1 MPLGIKH
8 NSASINAI
16 NHLAEAQN
24 ELFDSL
30 KRLSSGQRV
39 NSGADDPSGL
49 ILSEGLRAQVASAQ
63 QALQNSEFSLSLVQ
77 TAEGALVEVNNLLIE
92 MRQLATTAANEG
104 ATDYN
109 ALLTLQFQI
118 RKAIE
123 GIDRVS
129 RFTSFGNKSLLDGS
143 HGATGMG
150 GNEELVFLKASS
162 KTVASPVSGY
172 NVDITESPMRA
183 NLTTVLDDESA
194 SGLQIT
200 LEEEDGAII
209 RVSNPEG
216 ATAVGFAKR
225 LQKSVLESNMNLK
238 IHFDADDENHE
249 IKLTIEHSEYGVVKG
264 FTITSSKEK
273 VLVEEAFNPK
283 LFLGRDIQGTIG
295 DETADGDG
303 LILTGEYN
311 NEKTSGLSVAF
322 LGDGTG
328 NAGSVTVAQN
338 SLKFQAGTSADEK
351 IVIALNS
358 THSTVLGR
366 GVDNTS
372 GFENLSQISLKSTQ
386 EAIDAIRLVDEALD
400 QLLSMRSQLG
410 SVQKHTLESNISVL
424 HNTVENLTAAE
435 SSIRD
440 TDMALEMV
448 NFTKNQIITEAAAAA
463 LAQSNQTATRVLR
476 LLFNNNPHG
485 HGSFFRDH

>member
-1 MPLGIKH
+1 LGMKNNI
-8 NSASINAI
+8 ASINAI
-16 NHLAEAQN
+16 NHLAKAQN
-24 ELFDSL
+24 ELSDSL

-49 ILSEGLRAQVASAQ
+49 ILSESLRAQVASAQ

-118 RKAIE
+118 HKAIE

-129 RFTSFGNKSLLDGS
+129 RFTSFGNKTLLDGS
-143 HGATGMG
+143 HGTKGS
-150 GNEELVFLKASS
+150 GNEEVVFIKASS
-162 KTVASPVSGY
+162 KTLASPVSGY
-172 NVDITESPMRA
+172 DVDITEFPLRA
-183 NLTTVLDDESA
+183 TLTSDLDDDDA

-209 RVSNPEG
+209 RVSNPDG
-216 ATAVGFAKR
+216 ATAVGFVKR
-225 LQKSVLESNMNLK
+225 LQKAVLDSNMNLN
-238 IHFDADDENHE
+238 IHFDADDEE
-249 IKLTIEHSEYGVVKG
+249 LTIEHREYGLTKG
-264 FTITSSKEK
+264 FTVTGTKDDVI
-273 VLVEEAFNPK
+273 VDNAFEPE
-283 LFLGRDIQGTIG
+283 LLLGRDIEGTIN
-295 DETADGDG
+295 DEPADGDG

-338 SLKFQAGTSADEK
+338 SLKFQAGVSADEK

-410 SVQKHTLESNISVL
+410 SVQKYTLETNISVL
-424 HNTVENLTAAE
+424 RNTVENLTAAE
-435 SSIRD
+435 SNIRD
-440 TDMALEMV
+440 TDMALELV

-463 LAQSNQTATRVLR
+463 VAQSNQTATRVLR

-485 HGSFFRDH
+485 NWSFFRDH

>member
-1 MPLGIKH
+1 MGMKNNI
-8 NSASINAI
+8 ASINAI
-16 NHLAEAQN
+16 NHLAKAQN
-24 ELFDSL
+24 ELSDSL

-49 ILSEGLRAQVASAQ
+49 ILSESLRAQVASAQ

-118 RKAIE
+118 HKAIE

-129 RFTSFGNKSLLDGS
+129 RFTSFGNKMLLDGS
-143 HGATGMG
+143 HGTKGS
-150 GNEELVFLKASS
+150 GNEEVVFIKASS
-162 KTVASPVSGY
+162 KTLASPVSGY
-172 NVDITESPMRA
+172 DVDITEFPLRA
-183 NLTTVLDDESA
+183 TLTADLDDDDA

-209 RVSNPEG
+209 RVSNPDG
-216 ATAVGFAKR
+216 ATAVGFVKR
-225 LQKSVLESNMNLK
+225 LQKAVLDSNMNLN
-238 IHFDADDENHE
+238 IHFDADDEE
-249 IKLTIEHSEYGVVKG
+249 LTIEHREYGLTKG
-264 FTITSSKEK
+264 FTVTGTKDDVI
-273 VLVEEAFNPK
+273 VDNAFEPE
-283 LFLGRDIQGTIG
+283 LLLGRDIEGTIN
-295 DETADGDG
+295 DEPADGDG

-338 SLKFQAGTSADEK
+338 SLKFQAGVSADEK

-410 SVQKHTLESNISVL
+410 SVQKYTLETNISVL
-424 HNTVENLTAAE
+424 RNTVENLTAAE
-435 SSIRD
+435 SNIRD
-440 TDMALEMV
+440 TDMALELV

-463 LAQSNQTATRVLR
+463 VAQSNQIATRVLR

-485 HGSFFRDH
+485 NWSFFRDH

>member
-1 MPLGIKH
+1 MPLGMKNNI
-8 NSASINAI
+8 ASINAI
-16 NHLAEAQN
+16 NHLAKAQN
-24 ELFDSL
+24 ELSDSL

-49 ILSEGLRAQVASAQ
+49 ILSESLRAQVASTQ

-118 RKAIE
+118 HKAIE

-129 RFTSFGNKSLLDGS
+129 RFTSFGNKTLLDGS
-143 HGATGMG
+143 HGTKGS
-150 GNEELVFLKASS
+150 GNEEVVFIKASS
-162 KTVASPVSGY
+162 KTLASPVSGY
-172 NVDITESPMRA
+172 DVDITEFPLRA
-183 NLTTVLDDESA
+183 TLTADLDDDDA

-209 RVSNPEG
+209 RVSNPDG
-216 ATAVGFAKR
+216 ATAVGFVKR
-225 LQKSVLESNMNLK
+225 LQKAVLDSNMNLN
-238 IHFDADDENHE
+238 IHFDADDEE
-249 IKLTIEHSEYGVVKG
+249 LTIEHREYGLTKG
-264 FTITSSKEK
+264 FTVTGTKDDVI
-273 VLVEEAFNPK
+273 VDNAFEPE
-283 LFLGRDIQGTIG
+283 LLLGRDIEGTIN
-295 DETADGDG
+295 DEPADGDG

-338 SLKFQAGTSADEK
+338 SLKFQAGASADEK

-410 SVQKHTLESNISVL
+410 SVQKYTLETNISVL
-424 HNTVENLTAAE
+424 RNTVENLTAAE
-435 SSIRD
+435 SNIRD
-440 TDMALEMV
+440 TDMALELV

-463 LAQSNQTATRVLR
+463 AAQSSKTATRVLR
-476 LLFNNNPHG
+476 LLVNNNPHE
-485 HGSFFRDH
+485 HWSFFRDH

>member
-8 NSASINAI
+8 NIASINAI

-24 ELFDSL
+24 ELSDSL

-49 ILSEGLRAQVASAQ
+49 ILSEGLRAQVASVQ

-118 RKAIE
+118 HKAIE

-129 RFTSFGNKSLLDGS
+129 RFTSFGNKMLLDGS
-143 HGATGMG
+143 HGTKGS
-150 GNEELVFLKASS
+150 GNEEVVFIKASS
-162 KTVASPVSGY
+162 KTLASPVSGY
-172 NVDITESPMRA
+172 DVDITEFPLRA
-183 NLTTVLDDESA
+183 TLTADLDDDDA

-209 RVSNPEG
+209 RVSNPDG
-216 ATAVGFAKR
+216 ATAVGFVKR
-225 LQKSVLESNMNLK
+225 LQKAVLDSNMNLN
-238 IHFDADDENHE
+238 IHFDADDEE
-249 IKLTIEHSEYGVVKG
+249 LTIEHREYGLTKG
-264 FTITSSKEK
+264 FTVTGTKDDVI
-273 VLVEEAFNPK
+273 VDNAFEPE
-283 LFLGRDIQGTIG
+283 LLLGRDIEGTIN
-295 DETADGDG
+295 DEPADGDG

-338 SLKFQAGTSADEK
+338 SLKFQAGVSADEK

-410 SVQKHTLESNISVL
+410 SVQKYTLETNISVL
-424 HNTVENLTAAE
+424 RNTVENLTAAE
-435 SSIRD
+435 SNIRD
-440 TDMALEMV
+440 TDMALELV

-463 LAQSNQTATRVLR
+463 VAQSNQTATRVLR

-485 HGSFFRDH
+485 NWSFFRDH

>member
-1 MPLGIKH
+1 MPLGMKNNI
-8 NSASINAI
+8 ASINAI
-16 NHLAEAQN
+16 NHLAKAQN
-24 ELFDSL
+24 ELSDSL

-49 ILSEGLRAQVASAQ
+49 ILSESLRAQVASTQ

-118 RKAIE
+118 HKAIE

-129 RFTSFGNKSLLDGS
+129 RFTSFGNKMLLDGS
-143 HGATGMG
+143 HGTKGS
-150 GNEELVFLKASS
+150 GNEEVVFIKASS
-162 KTVASPVSGY
+162 KTLASPVSGY
-172 NVDITESPMRA
+172 DVDITEFPLRA
-183 NLTTVLDDESA
+183 TLTADLDDDDA

-209 RVSNPEG
+209 RVSNPDG

-225 LQKSVLESNMNLK
+225 LQKAVLETNMNLK
-238 IHFDADDENHE
+238 IRFDADDEE
-249 IKLTIEHSEYGVVKG
+249 LTIEHREYGLTKG
-264 FTITSSKEK
+264 FTVTGTKDDVI
-273 VLVEEAFNPK
+273 VDNAFEPE
-283 LFLGRDIQGTIG
+283 LLLGRDIEGTIN
-295 DETADGDG
+295 DEPADGDG

-338 SLKFQAGTSADEK
+338 SLKFQAGVSADEK

-410 SVQKHTLESNISVL
+410 SVQKYTLETNISVL
-424 HNTVENLTAAE
+424 RNTVENLTAAE
-435 SSIRD
+435 SNIRD
-440 TDMALEMV
+440 TDMALELV

-463 LAQSNQTATRVLR
+463 VAQSNQTATRVLR

-485 HGSFFRDH
+485 NWSFFRDH

>member
-8 NSASINAI
+8 NIASINAI

-24 ELFDSL
+24 ELSDSL

-49 ILSEGLRAQVASAQ
+49 ILSEGLRAQVASVQ

-129 RFTSFGNKSLLDGS
+129 RFTRFGNKTLLDGS

-172 NVDITESPMRA
+172 DVDITELPLRA
-183 NLTTVLDDESA
+183 TLTADLDDDDA

-200 LEEEDGAII
+200 LEEEDGAVI

-225 LQKSVLESNMNLK
+225 LQKAVLETNMNLK
-238 IHFDADDENHE
+238 IRFDADDEDHE

-264 FTITSSKEK
+264 FTITSSKEE

-322 LGDGTG
+322 LGTG
-328 NAGSVTVAQN
+328 IGNVGSVTVAQN
-338 SLKFQAGTSADEK
+338 SLKFQVGASADEK

-386 EAIDAIRLVDEALD
+386 EAIDAIRLVDDALG

-410 SVQKHTLESNISVL
+410 SVQKYTLETNISVL

-463 LAQSNQTATRVLR
+463 VAQSNQTATRVLA

-485 HGSFFRDH
+485 HWSFFRDH

>member
-1 MPLGIKH
+1 MPLGMKNNI
-8 NSASINAI
+8 ASINAI
-16 NHLAEAQN
+16 NHLAKAQN
-24 ELFDSL
+24 ELSDSL

-49 ILSEGLRAQVASAQ
+49 ILSESLRAQVASAQ

-118 RKAIE
+118 HKAIE

-129 RFTSFGNKSLLDGS
+129 RFTSFGNKMLLDGS
-143 HGATGMG
+143 HGTKGS
-150 GNEELVFLKASS
+150 GNEEVVFIKASS
-162 KTVASPVSGY
+162 KTLASPVSGY
-172 NVDITESPMRA
+172 DVDITEFPLRA
-183 NLTTVLDDESA
+183 TLTADLDDDDA

-209 RVSNPEG
+209 RVSNPDG
-216 ATAVGFAKR
+216 ATAVGFVER
-225 LQKSVLESNMNLK
+225 LQKAVLDSNMNLN
-238 IHFDADDENHE
+238 IHFDADDEE
-249 IKLTIEHSEYGVVKG
+249 LTIEHREYGLTKG
-264 FTITSSKEK
+264 FTVTGTKDDVI
-273 VLVEEAFNPK
+273 VDNAFEPE
-283 LFLGRDIQGTIG
+283 LLLGRDIEGTIN
-295 DETADGDG
+295 DEPADGNG

-338 SLKFQAGTSADEK
+338 SLKFQAGVSADEK

-410 SVQKHTLESNISVL
+410 SVQKYTLETNISVL
-424 HNTVENLTAAE
+424 RNTVENLTAAE
-435 SSIRD
+435 SNIRD
-440 TDMALEMV
+440 TDMALELV

-463 LAQSNQTATRVLR
+463 VAQSNQTATRVLR

-485 HGSFFRDH
+485 NWSFFRDH

>member
-1 MPLGIKH
+1 MPLGMKH
-8 NSASINAI
+8 NIASINAI
-16 NHLAEAQN
+16 NHLAKAQN
-24 ELFDSL
+24 ELSDSL

-49 ILSEGLRAQVASAQ
+49 ILSESLRAQVASAQ

-118 RKAIE
+118 HKAIE

-129 RFTSFGNKSLLDGS
+129 RFTSFGNKMLLDGS
-143 HGATGMG
+143 HGTKGS
-150 GNEELVFLKASS
+150 GNEEVVFIKASS
-162 KTVASPVSGY
+162 KTLASPVSGY
-172 NVDITESPMRA
+172 DVDITEFPLRA
-183 NLTTVLDDESA
+183 TLTADLDDDDA

-209 RVSNPEG
+209 RVSNPDG

-225 LQKSVLESNMNLK
+225 LQKAVLDSNMNLN
-238 IHFDADDENHE
+238 IHFDADDEE
-249 IKLTIEHSEYGVVKG
+249 LTIEHREYGLTKG
-264 FTITSSKEK
+264 FTVTGTKDDVI
-273 VLVEEAFNPK
+273 VDNAFEPE
-283 LFLGRDIQGTIG
+283 LLLGRDIEGTIN
-295 DETADGDG
+295 DEPADGDG

-338 SLKFQAGTSADEK
+338 SLKFQAGVSADEK

-410 SVQKHTLESNISVL
+410 SVQKYTLETNISVL
-424 HNTVENLTAAE
+424 RNTVENLTAAE
-435 SSIRD
+435 SNIRD
-440 TDMALEMV
+440 TDMALELV

-463 LAQSNQTATRVLR
+463 VAQSNQTATRVLR

-485 HGSFFRDH
+485 HWSFFRDH

>member
-1 MPLGIKH
+1 MPLGMKNNI
-8 NSASINAI
+8 ASINAI
-16 NHLAEAQN
+16 NHLAKAQN
-24 ELFDSL
+24 ELSDSL

-49 ILSEGLRAQVASAQ
+49 ILSESLRAQVASAQ

-118 RKAIE
+118 HKAIE

-129 RFTSFGNKSLLDGS
+129 RFTSFGNKMLLDGS
-143 HGATGMG
+143 HGTKGS
-150 GNEELVFLKASS
+150 GNEEVVFIKASS
-162 KTVASPVSGY
+162 KTLASPVSGY
-172 NVDITESPMRA
+172 DVDITEFPLRA
-183 NLTTVLDDESA
+183 TLTADLDDDDA

-209 RVSNPEG
+209 RVSNPDG

-225 LQKSVLESNMNLK
+225 LQKAVLDSNMNLN
-238 IHFDADDENHE
+238 IHFDADDEE
-249 IKLTIEHSEYGVVKG
+249 LTIEHREYGLTKG
-264 FTITSSKEK
+264 FTVTGTKDDVI
-273 VLVEEAFNPK
+273 VDNAFEPE
-283 LFLGRDIQGTIG
+283 LLLGRDIEGTIN
-295 DETADGDG
+295 DEPADGDG

-338 SLKFQAGTSADEK
+338 SLKFQAGVSADEK

-410 SVQKHTLESNISVL
+410 SVQKYTLETNISVL
-424 HNTVENLTAAE
+424 RNTVENLTAAE
-435 SSIRD
+435 SNIRD
-440 TDMALEMV
+440 TDMALELV

-463 LAQSNQTATRVLR
+463 VAQSNQTATRVLR

-485 HGSFFRDH
+485 NWSFFRDH

>member
-1 MPLGIKH
+1 MPLGMKNNI
-8 NSASINAI
+8 ASINAI
-16 NHLAEAQN
+16 NHLAKAQN
-24 ELFDSL
+24 ELSDSL

-49 ILSEGLRAQVASAQ
+49 ILSESLRAQVASAQ

-118 RKAIE
+118 HKAIE

-129 RFTSFGNKSLLDGS
+129 RFTSFGNKMLLDGS
-143 HGATGMG
+143 HGTKGS
-150 GNEELVFLKASS
+150 GNEEVVFIKASS
-162 KTVASPVSGY
+162 KTLASPVSGY
-172 NVDITESPMRA
+172 DVDITEFPLRA
-183 NLTTVLDDESA
+183 TLTADLDDDDA

-209 RVSNPEG
+209 RVSNPDG
-216 ATAVGFAKR
+216 ATAVGFVKR
-225 LQKSVLESNMNLK
+225 LQKAVLDSNMNLN
-238 IHFDADDENHE
+238 IHFDADDEE
-249 IKLTIEHSEYGVVKG
+249 LTIEHREYGLTKG
-264 FTITSSKEK
+264 FTVTGTKDDVI
-273 VLVEEAFNPK
+273 VDNAFEPE
-283 LFLGRDIQGTIG
+283 LLLGRDIEGTIN
-295 DETADGDG
+295 DEPADGDG

-338 SLKFQAGTSADEK
+338 SLKFQAGVSADEK

-410 SVQKHTLESNISVL
+410 SVQKYTLETNISVL
-424 HNTVENLTAAE
+424 RNTVENLTAAE
-435 SSIRD
+435 SNIRD
-440 TDMALEMV
+440 TDMALELV

-463 LAQSNQTATRVLR
+463 VAQSNQTATRVLR

-485 HGSFFRDH
+485 HWSFFRDH

>member
-1 MPLGIKH
+1 MPLGMKH
-8 NSASINAI
+8 NIASINAI
-16 NHLAEAQN
+16 NHLAKAQN
-24 ELFDSL
+24 ELSDSL

-49 ILSEGLRAQVASAQ
+49 ILSESLRAQVASTQ

-118 RKAIE
+118 HKAIE

-129 RFTSFGNKSLLDGS
+129 RFTSFGNKMLLDGS
-143 HGATGMG
+143 HGTKGS
-150 GNEELVFLKASS
+150 GNEEVVFIKASS
-162 KTVASPVSGY
+162 KTLASPVSGY
-172 NVDITESPMRA
+172 DVDITEFPLRA
-183 NLTTVLDDESA
+183 TLTADLDDDDA

-209 RVSNPEG
+209 RVSNPDG
-216 ATAVGFAKR
+216 ATAVGFVKR
-225 LQKSVLESNMNLK
+225 LQKAVLDSNMNLN
-238 IHFDADDENHE
+238 IHFDADDEE
-249 IKLTIEHSEYGVVKG
+249 LTIEHREYGLTKG
-264 FTITSSKEK
+264 FTVTGTKDDVI
-273 VLVEEAFNPK
+273 VDNAFEPE
-283 LFLGRDIQGTIG
+283 LLLGRDIEGTIN
-295 DETADGDG
+295 DEPADGDG

-338 SLKFQAGTSADEK
+338 SLKFQAGVSADEK

-410 SVQKHTLESNISVL
+410 SVQKYTLETNISVL
-424 HNTVENLTAAE
+424 RNTVENLTAAE
-435 SSIRD
+435 SNIRD
-440 TDMALEMV
+440 TDMALELV

-463 LAQSNQTATRVLR
+463 VAQSNQTATRVLR

-485 HGSFFRDH
+485 NWSFFRDH

>member
-1 MPLGIKH
+1 MPLGMKNNI
-8 NSASINAI
+8 ASINAI
-16 NHLAEAQN
+16 NHLAKAQN
-24 ELFDSL
+24 ELSDSL

-49 ILSEGLRAQVASAQ
+49 ILSESLRAQVASAQ

-118 RKAIE
+118 HKAIE

-129 RFTSFGNKSLLDGS
+129 RFTSFGNKMLLDGS
-143 HGATGMG
+143 HGTKGS
-150 GNEELVFLKASS
+150 GNEEVVFIKASS
-162 KTVASPVSGY
+162 KTLASPVSGY
-172 NVDITESPMRA
+172 DVDITEFPLRA
-183 NLTTVLDDESA
+183 TLTADLDDDDA

-209 RVSNPEG
+209 RVSNPDG
-216 ATAVGFAKR
+216 ATAVGFVKR
-225 LQKSVLESNMNLK
+225 LQKAVLDSNMNLN
-238 IHFDADDENHE
+238 IHFDADDEE
-249 IKLTIEHSEYGVVKG
+249 LTIEHREYGLTKG
-264 FTITSSKEK
+264 FTVTGTKDDVI
-273 VLVEEAFNPK
+273 VDNAFEPE
-283 LFLGRDIQGTIG
+283 LLLGRDIEGTIN
-295 DETADGDG
+295 DEPADGDG

-338 SLKFQAGTSADEK
+338 SLKFQAGVSADEK

-410 SVQKHTLESNISVL
+410 SVQKYTLETNISVL

-435 SSIRD
+435 SNIRD
-440 TDMALEMV
+440 TDMALELV

-463 LAQSNQTATRVLR
+463 VAQSNQIATRVLR

-485 HGSFFRDH
+485 NWSFFRDH

>member
-1 MPLGIKH
+1 MGMKNNI
-8 NSASINAI
+8 ASINAI
-16 NHLAEAQN
+16 NHLAKAQN
-24 ELFDSL
+24 ELSDSL

-49 ILSEGLRAQVASAQ
+49 ILSESLRAQVASTQ

-118 RKAIE
+118 HKAIE

-129 RFTSFGNKSLLDGS
+129 RFTSFGNKMLLDGS
-143 HGATGMG
+143 HGTKGS
-150 GNEELVFLKASS
+150 GNEEVVFIKASS
-162 KTVASPVSGY
+162 KTLASPVSGY
-172 NVDITESPMRA
+172 DVDITEFPLRA
-183 NLTTVLDDESA
+183 TLTADLDDDDA

-209 RVSNPEG
+209 RVSNPDG
-216 ATAVGFAKR
+216 ATAVGFVKR
-225 LQKSVLESNMNLK
+225 LQKAVLDSNMNLN
-238 IHFDADDENHE
+238 IHFDADDEE
-249 IKLTIEHSEYGVVKG
+249 LTIEHREYGLTKG
-264 FTITSSKEK
+264 FTVTGTKDDVI
-273 VLVEEAFNPK
+273 VDNAFEPE
-283 LFLGRDIQGTIG
+283 LLLGRDIEGTIN
-295 DETADGDG
+295 DEPADGDG

-338 SLKFQAGTSADEK
+338 SLKFQAGVSADEK

-410 SVQKHTLESNISVL
+410 SVQKYTLETNISVL
-424 HNTVENLTAAE
+424 RNTVENLTAAE
-435 SSIRD
+435 SNIRD
-440 TDMALEMV
+440 TDMALELV

-463 LAQSNQTATRVLR
+463 VAQSNQTATRVLR

-485 HGSFFRDH
+485 NWSFFRDH

>member
-1 MPLGIKH
+1 MPLGMKNNI
-8 NSASINAI
+8 ASINAI
-16 NHLAEAQN
+16 NHLAKAQN
-24 ELFDSL
+24 ELSDSL

-49 ILSEGLRAQVASAQ
+49 ILSEGLRAQVASVQ

-129 RFTSFGNKSLLDGS
+129 RFTSFGNKTLLDGS
-143 HGATGMG
+143 HGTKGS
-150 GNEELVFLKASS
+150 GNEEVVFIKASS
-162 KTVASPVSGY
+162 KTLASPVSGY
-172 NVDITESPMRA
+172 DVDITEFPLRA
-183 NLTTVLDDESA
+183 TLTADLDDDDA

-209 RVSNPEG
+209 RVSNPDG

-225 LQKSVLESNMNLK
+225 LQKAVLDSNMNLN
-238 IHFDADDENHE
+238 IHFDADDEE
-249 IKLTIEHSEYGVVKG
+249 LTIEHREYGLTKG
-264 FTITSSKEK
+264 FTVTGTKDDVI
-273 VLVEEAFNPK
+273 VDNAFEPE
-283 LFLGRDIQGTIG
+283 LLLGRDIEGTIN
-295 DETADGDG
+295 DEPADGDG

-338 SLKFQAGTSADEK
+338 SLKFQAGVSADEK

-386 EAIDAIRLVDEALD
+386 EAIDTIRLVDEALD

-410 SVQKHTLESNISVL
+410 SVQKYTLETNISVL
-424 HNTVENLTAAE
+424 RNTVENLTAAE
-435 SSIRD
+435 SNIRD
-440 TDMALEMV
+440 TDMALELV

-463 LAQSNQTATRVLR
+463 VAQSNQTATRVLR

-485 HGSFFRDH
+485 HWSFFRDH

>member
-1 MPLGIKH
+1 MPLGMKNNI
-8 NSASINAI
+8 ASINAI
-16 NHLAEAQN
+16 NHLAKAQN
-24 ELFDSL
+24 ELSDSL

-49 ILSEGLRAQVASAQ
+49 ILSESLRAQVASAQ

-118 RKAIE
+118 HKAIE

-129 RFTSFGNKSLLDGS
+129 RFTSFGNKMLLDGS
-143 HGATGMG
+143 HGTKGS
-150 GNEELVFLKASS
+150 GNEEVVFIKASS
-162 KTVASPVSGY
+162 KTLASPVSGY
-172 NVDITESPMRA
+172 DVDITEFPLRA
-183 NLTTVLDDESA
+183 TLTADLDDDDA

-209 RVSNPEG
+209 RVSNPDG

-225 LQKSVLESNMNLK
+225 LQKAVLDSNMNLN
-238 IHFDADDENHE
+238 IHFDADDEE
-249 IKLTIEHSEYGVVKG
+249 LTIEHREYGLTKG
-264 FTITSSKEK
+264 FTVTGTKDDVI
-273 VLVEEAFNPK
+273 VDNAFEPE
-283 LFLGRDIQGTIG
+283 LLLGRDIEGTIN
-295 DETADGDG
+295 DEPADGDG

-338 SLKFQAGTSADEK
+338 SLKFQAGASADEK

-410 SVQKHTLESNISVL
+410 SVQKYTLETNISVL
-424 HNTVENLTAAE
+424 RNTVENLTAAE
-435 SSIRD
+435 SNIRD
-440 TDMALEMV
+440 TDMALELV

-463 LAQSNQTATRVLR
+463 VAQSNQTATRVLR

-485 HGSFFRDH
+485 HWSFFRDH

>member
-1 MPLGIKH
+1 MGMKH
-8 NSASINAI
+8 NIASINAI
-16 NHLAEAQN
+16 NHLAKAQN
-24 ELFDSL
+24 ELSDSL

-49 ILSEGLRAQVASAQ
+49 ILSESLRAQVASAQ

-118 RKAIE
+118 HKAID

-129 RFTSFGNKSLLDGS
+129 RFTSFGNKMLLDGS
-143 HGATGMG
+143 HGTKGS
-150 GNEELVFLKASS
+150 GNEEVVFIKASS
-162 KTVASPVSGY
+162 KTLASPVSGY
-172 NVDITESPMRA
+172 DVDITEFPLRA
-183 NLTTVLDDESA
+183 TLTADLDDDDA

-209 RVSNPEG
+209 RVSNPDG

-225 LQKSVLESNMNLK
+225 LQKAVLDSNMNLN
-238 IHFDADDENHE
+238 IHFDADDEE
-249 IKLTIEHSEYGVVKG
+249 LTIEHREYGLTKG
-264 FTITSSKEK
+264 FTVTGTKDDVI
-273 VLVEEAFNPK
+273 VDNAFEPE
-283 LFLGRDIQGTIG
+283 LLLGRDIEGTIN
-295 DETADGDG
+295 DEPADGDG

-338 SLKFQAGTSADEK
+338 SLKFQAGASADEK

-410 SVQKHTLESNISVL
+410 SVQKYTLETNISVL
-424 HNTVENLTAAE
+424 RNTVENLTAAE
-435 SSIRD
+435 SNIRD
-440 TDMALEMV
+440 TDMALELV

-463 LAQSNQTATRVLR
+463 VAQSNQTATRVLR

-485 HGSFFRDH
+485 NWSFFRDH

>member
-1 MPLGIKH
+1 MPLGMKNNI
-8 NSASINAI
+8 ASINAI

-24 ELFDSL
+24 ELSDSL

-49 ILSEGLRAQVASAQ
+49 ILSESLRAQVASAQ

-118 RKAIE
+118 HKAIE

-129 RFTSFGNKSLLDGS
+129 RFTSFGNKMLLDGS
-143 HGATGMG
+143 HGTKGS
-150 GNEELVFLKASS
+150 GNEEVVFIKASS
-162 KTVASPVSGY
+162 KTLASPVSGY
-172 NVDITESPMRA
+172 DVDITEFPLRA
-183 NLTTVLDDESA
+183 TLTADLDDDDA

-209 RVSNPEG
+209 RVSNPDG
-216 ATAVGFAKR
+216 ATAVGFVKR
-225 LQKSVLESNMNLK
+225 LQKAVLDSNMNLN
-238 IHFDADDENHE
+238 IHFDADDEE
-249 IKLTIEHSEYGVVKG
+249 LTIEHREYGLTKG
-264 FTITSSKEK
+264 FTVTGTKDDVI
-273 VLVEEAFNPK
+273 VDNAFEPE
-283 LFLGRDIQGTIG
+283 LLLGRDIEGTIN
-295 DETADGDG
+295 DEPADGDG

-338 SLKFQAGTSADEK
+338 SLKFQAGVSADEK

-410 SVQKHTLESNISVL
+410 SVQKYTLETNISVL
-424 HNTVENLTAAE
+424 RNTVENLTAAE
-435 SSIRD
+435 SNIRD

-463 LAQSNQTATRVLR
+463 VAQSNQTATRVLR

-485 HGSFFRDH
+485 HWSFFRDH